1 MSAITAGLIGV
12 GILFL
17 LIFMRMPIA
26 FAMALVGFVGF
37 FYLGSSQGALS
48 IMARETFTTVSSYD
62 FAVLPLFILMGQVA
76 FQSGLS
82 KKLYYSGYKWL
93 GHLPGGL
100 ALATIA
106 GCAVFAAGCGSG
118 LATAATMGAVALPE
132 MKRYKYDPALATG
145 CIASGGTIG
154 ILIPPSGLL
163 IIYGILTEQ
172 SISKL
177 FISGILPG
185 VLLSVLFM
193 LTIYVWVKLRP
204 ATASSA
210 SKASF
215 RERVA
220 SLGGTG
226 EMLILFLIIMGGLYG
241 GIFTPNEAGGIGA
254 AGALV
259 IGWVRRGLSWRG
271 FNAALTETGKTTA
284 MIFAILIG
292 AMIFNR
298 FLAVSTIPEE
308 LVALTSR
315 LPFPPLAIIGVLVF
329 VYMVLGAL
337 FDEVAITLL
346 TIPIFFPVVLSLGI
360 HPIWFGVL
368 FCICME
374 MGMILPPI
382 GINVFVIAG
391 VAKDVPMYTIYRG
404 ILPFIIPML
413 VTIGL
418 LMIFPQIALF
428 LPGLMK

>member
-1 MSAITAGLIGV
+1 MSPITAGLIAV

-17 LIFMRMPIA
+17 LIFLRMPIA

-37 FYLGSSQGALS
+37 FYLCSIEGALS

-62 FAVLPLFILMGQVA
+62 FAVLPLFMLMGQFA
-76 FQSGLS
+76 FHSGLS
-82 KKLYYSGYKWL
+82 KRLYYTGYKWL

-100 ALATIA
+100 AMATIG
-106 GCAVFAAGCGSG
+106 GCAAFAAGCGSG

-132 MKRYKYDPALATG
+132 MKRYNYDPALATG
-145 CIASGGTIG
+145 CIASGGTLG
-154 ILIPPSGLL
+154 ILIPPSGLF

-177 FISGILPG
+177 FISGIFPG
-185 VLLSVLFM
+185 VLLSALFM
-193 LTIYVWVKLRP
+193 LTIYVLVKINP
-204 ATASSA
+204 SIASSA
-210 SKASF
+210 SAASF
-215 RERVA
+215 RERLA

-226 EMLILFLIIMGGLYG
+226 EMLALFLIIMGGLYG

-254 AGALV
+254 AGALL
-259 IGWVRRGLSWRG
+259 IGLVRRGLNWQG
-271 FNAALTETGKTTA
+271 FIAALTETGQITA

-298 FLAVSTIPEE
+298 FLAVSTIPET
-308 LVALTSR
+308 LVGLTSR
-315 LPFPPLAIIGVLVF
+315 LPIPPLAVIGVLVF

-346 TIPIFFPVVLSLGI
+346 TIPIFFPVILALGI
-360 HPIWFGVL
+360 DPIWFGVL

-374 MGMILPPI
+374 MGMILPPV

-404 ILPFIIPML
+404 ILPFVIPML
-413 VTIGL
+413 ITIGL

-428 LPGLMK
+428 LPDMMK